1 MIDELKW
8 YYKLKKNSL
17 QGLKELITLFPKV
30 IFVYTLTVGMDMFR
44 ILIFF
49 KNMIMKKIIL
59 IPFTLMVLLFAYY
72 LSLVGG
78 EADEKLF
85 EEKLFSAF
93 YYDTAI
99 EIRDQEG
106 RLAGSI
112 VQPQSFVKNPSLFL
126 EKTPPFLWSLLQ
138 EKYDPNL
145 TFDNN
150 ATSLYSAIGRNFHY
164 YNGVDILTPFVTSKE
179 LILNAIWRQDFT
191 IKFQETLT
199 QQLVTVFTKK
209 HKEKILKKENK
220 LRLSKTFYHQL
231 KRDDGENFKRWLL
244 SERSFFIS
252 EGKGYG
258 LRDTAEIFFGK
269 KVEELN
275 DVEQVMLVA
284 MYANPYNTDR
294 SLKMQHRE
302 WEYLKKEAIKIV
314 EDSNLI
320 NNTFLLTSRISK
332 LSQPKIPY
340 FPDSLMEVVGKITT
354 QNQEAF
360 STLPSRSRELLGSTK
375 EIIGQELDTFFH
387 RYSINPTTKIITR
400 ANINFHLNDNFYFN
414 RYLAKASE
422 NLQLENTWVSVVNE
436 RGEFVRISQKNSSY
450 KTPPKIGNLG
460 KIFTALLFVDRGDKY
475 YTKYCNKRIPEMRN
489 LGGNEK
495 CHDWSWVESR
505 RLFASENLLPL
516 YDGFTKYRVK
526 NRRGDKSHY
535 TPIYLKRIEIL
546 YRNLEL
552 QTLQNNEPREDL
564 GLGKLQMSPLDFQ
577 VALHKIGQ
585 LLYHPTHTFY
595 DAKLINNFDY
605 HEINSTHIMPTVKNF
620 SLHSPTAI
628 SPSFQEFF
636 SKEKRITLKTILKTP
651 IYKEYGRLRWMKNYL
666 HIKFAFAQE
675 SHIDGTHWLVG
686 VFKKSGHYYTFVIHV
701 EEKELSTYRV
711 KRAMQQILEL
721 TLKSINKPN
730 QMKHEYM
737 KMIYND

>member
-1 MIDELKW
+1 MIKELKW
-8 YYKLKKNSL
+8 YYKLKKESF
-17 QGLKELITLFPKV
+17 QGLRELVVLFPKIV
-30 IFVYTLTVGMDMFR
+30 FVYTLTVGMDMFTM
-44 ILIFF
+44 LIFL
-49 KNMIMKKIIL
+49 KNMILKKIVL
-59 IPFTLMVLLFAYY
+59 IPFSLMSLLFIYY
-72 LSLVGG
+72 LFLVGG
-78 EADEKLF
+78 EPDKKIF
-85 EEKLFSAF
+85 EEKLFPLF

-112 VQPQSFVKNPSLFL
+112 GQPQSFSKNPSLFL
-126 EKTPPFLWSLLQ
+126 EKTPSFLWSLLR

-145 TFDNN
+145 DFENN
-150 ATSLYSAIGRNFHY
+150 ATSLYTAIGTNFHY
-164 YNGVDILTPFVTSKE
+164 YNGVDLFTPFVASKE
-179 LILNAIWRQDFT
+179 LVVNAIWNQDLN
-191 IKFQETLT
+191 IKFQKTLT
-199 QQLVTVFTKK
+199 EQLVVTFLRKHQTKMS
-209 HKEKILKKENK
+209 KKESSFK
-220 LRLSKTFYHQL
+220 LSKTFYHLL
-231 KRDDGENFKRWLL
+231 KKDKGANFKRWLL
-244 SERSFFIS
+244 SEKSFFYS

-269 KVEELN
+269 RVELLN
-275 DVEQVMLVA
+275 EVEQVMLVA
-284 MYANPYNTDR
+284 MYAHPYDTDT
-294 SLKMQHRE
+294 SLKSQQKQWQE
-302 WEYLKKEAIKIV
+302 LKHEAIALVKESELV
-314 EDSNLI
+314 

-375 EIIGQELDTFFH
+375 EIIGQELDTFFQ
-387 RYSINPTTKIITR
+387 RYGINPKTKIITR

-422 NLQLENTWVSVVNE
+422 NLKLENTWVSVVNE
-436 RGEFVRISQKNSSY
+436 KGEFVRISQKNSSY
-450 KTPPKIGNLG
+450 TTPPKIGNLG

-475 YTKYCNKRIPEMRN
+475 YTKYCNKRIEEMKS
-489 LGGNEK
+489 LGGEK
-495 CHDWSWVESR
+495 QCRDWAWVESR
-505 RLFASENLLPL
+505 RLFASNNLLPL
-516 YDGFTKYRVK
+516 YDGFTKYKEK
-526 NRRGDKSHY
+526 NRQGNASHY

-577 VALHKIGQ
+577 VALHKTGQ
-585 LLYHPTHTFY
+585 LLYHPQQIFY

-605 HEINSTHIMPTVKNF
+605 HEIEDSHISSTVKNF

-636 SKEKRITLKTILKTP
+636 SKDKRITLKTILKTP
-651 IYKEYGRLRWMKNYL
+651 IYKSYGKLQWMRNYL
-666 HIKFAFAQE
+666 HIKFEFAQE

-686 VFKKSGHYYTFVIHV
+686 VFKKSGHYYTFVIHI
-701 EEKELSTYRV
+701 EEKSLSSYHV
-711 KRAMQQILEL
+711 KKAMQQILEL
-721 TLKSINKPN
+721 TLKSINKPS

-737 KMIYND
+737 KMIYGD